1 MSLDS
6 IDRRIFTSL
15 QKVIL
20 DNVDLECEKYINY
33 RLFGLLWKS
42 WKPKTTNNTIS
53 VGKCIPATT
62 YFVHDLKI
70 AHMINFYSTFWWDFQ
85 IEQ

>member
-33 RLFGLLWKS
+33 RLSGLGWKS
-42 WKPKTTNNTIS
+42 YKPKTTNNTVS
-53 VGKCIPATT
+53 VGKCTLATT

-70 AHMINFYSTFWWDFQ
+70 ALMIHF
-85 IEQ
+85 

>member
-1 MSLDS
+1 MSLDN

-33 RLFGLLWKS
+33 RLFGL
-42 WKPKTTNNTIS
+42 
-53 VGKCIPATT
+53 
-62 YFVHDLKI
+62 
-70 AHMINFYSTFWWDFQ
+70 
-85 IEQ
+85 